1 MNCTICTK
9 SLDFLVH
16 LFQSKVLGEERLVS
30 EAESLIIIHLTYDDG
45 LFTLSNEFALKKMK
59 KKKKKKERKQM
70 KSSSPPSLH

>member
-45 LFTLSNEFALKKMK
+45 LFTLSNEFALKTNEK
-59 KKKKKKERKQM
+59 KKKRKKENR
-70 KSSSPPSLH
+70 

>member
-1 MNCTICTK
+1 MCILFGICLKKGKRKANMNCTICTK

-45 LFTLSNEFALKKMK
+45 LFTLK
-59 KKKKKKERKQM
+59 
-70 KSSSPPSLH
+70 